1 MPAPGVLLLELD
13 RAVPSSLGADS
24 TLFGFKKVHRRW
36 VPALGVVARVSSTGP
51 SELGADFTSFEH
63 PVREVRVLKRC
74 GVGEGEVRS
83 G

>member
-1 MPAPGVLLLELD
+1 VPALGVARVVARVGKTDPSELG
-13 RAVPSSLGADS
+13 VDS

-36 VPALGVVARVSSTGP
+36 VPALGVVARVSSTEP
-51 SELGADFTSFEH
+51 GADFTSFEH

>member
-1 MPAPGVLLLELD
+1 
-13 RAVPSSLGADS
+13 
-24 TLFGFKKVHRRW
+24 
-36 VPALGVVARVSSTGP
+36 VPALGVARVVARVSSTGP
-51 SELGADFTSFEH
+51 SEPGADFTSFEH